1 MDKIR
6 ILHRTDVMTRKRK
19 EYIIAMLFILPS
31 LAGIT
36 VFYIVPYII
45 CFVKSLYVGNTFV
58 GIQNYIQLFQNNTFL
73 LALKNTAVF
82 TVAAIPLLMVISFLI
97 ALFLNSFK
105 KISSFFRSAL
115 LIPVVVPVAS
125 LICVWQ
131 VVFDDY
137 GAINGVL
144 NFFGFNTIEFFNSE
158 WSMAMIIFIYIW
170 KYCGFCVILFTA
182 GLANVPQSLYEGARL
197 DGANSFKLVT
207 KITIPMIMPTT
218 FFVFLMELIYS
229 FKIFRE
235 VFALFGDYPNS
246 NFYFLQN
253 FINNNYYNLNY
264 PRLSSASI
272 ILSAFMIIVL
282 LAFFIFERKHSFAE
296 LRAVK

>member
-1 MDKIR
+1 
-6 ILHRTDVMTRKRK
+6 
-19 EYIIAMLFILPS
+19 MLFILPS

-58 GIQNYIQLFQNNTFL
+58 SIQNYIQLFQNNTFL

-131 VVFDDY
+131 VIFDDY
-137 GAINGVL
+137 GAVNGLL
-144 NFFGFNTIEFFNSE
+144 NSLGFNTVEFFNSE
-158 WSMAMIIFIYIW
+158 FSMVMIIFIYVW

-182 GLANVPQSLYEGARL
+182 GLANVPQSLYESARL

-207 KITIPMIMPTT
+207 KVTIPMITPTT

-235 VFALFGDYPNS
+235 VFALFGDYPNT
-246 NFYFLQN
+246 NVYFLQN

-296 LRAVK
+296 

>member
-1 MDKIR
+1 MDKITLLR
-6 ILHRTDVMTRKRK
+6 IDFMKRKRK
-19 EYIIAMLFILPS
+19 EHLIAFLFILPS
-31 LAGIT
+31 FAGIV

-45 CFVKSLYVGNTFV
+45 CFVKSLYIGNTFV
-58 GIQNYIQLFQNNTFL
+58 GIENYIQLFKNNTFL
-73 LALKNTAVF
+73 LALKNTAIF
-82 TVAAIPLLMVISFLI
+82 TVVAIPLLMVISFLI

-115 LIPVVVPVAS
+115 LIPVVVPIAS

-131 VVFDDY
+131 VIFDDY
-137 GAINGVL
+137 GAINGLLSSLGL
-144 NFFGFNTIEFFNSE
+144 NTVEFFNSGF
-158 WSMAMIIFIYIW
+158 SMVMIIFIYVW

-182 GLANVPQSLYEGARL
+182 GLANVPQSLYESARL
-197 DGANSFKLVT
+197 DGANSFQIVK
-207 KITIPMIMPTT
+207 KITIPMITPTT

-235 VFALFGDYPNS
+235 VFALFGDYPNT
-246 NFYFLQN
+246 NVYFLQN

-272 ILSAFMIIVL
+272 ILSVFMIAVL
-282 LAFFIFERKHSFAE
+282 LVFFIFERKHSFAE
-296 LRAVK
+296 

>member
-1 MDKIR
+1 MKR
-6 ILHRTDVMTRKRK
+6 KLLTRKRK
-19 EYIIAMLFILPS
+19 EHIAAYLFILPS
-31 LAGIT
+31 FLGIA
-36 VFYIVPYII
+36 VFYIVPHII
-45 CFVKSLYVGNTFV
+45 CFVKSLYVGYTFV
-58 GIQNYIQLFQNNTFL
+58 GIQNYIQLFGNNTFL
-73 LALKNTAVF
+73 LALKNTAIF
-82 TVAAIPLLMVISFLI
+82 TFVAIPLLMVISFLI
-97 ALFLNSFK
+97 ALFLNSFN
-105 KISSFFRSAL
+105 KISRFFRSAL

-131 VVFDDY
+131 IVFDEY
-137 GAINGVL
+137 GAINVL
-144 NFFGFNTIEFFNSE
+144 LDFFGLNTIDFFNSE
-158 WSMAMIIFIYIW
+158 WSMAMIIFIYVW
-170 KYCGFCVILFTA
+170 KYCGFCVILFTT

-207 KITIPMIMPTT
+207 KITMPMITPTT

-246 NFYFLQN
+246 NVYFLQN

-272 ILSAFMIIVL
+272 ILSVFIIIILFV
-282 LAFFIFERKHSFAE
+282 FFIFERRHSFAE
-296 LRAVK
+296 